1 MLYAPTYRETA
12 VDRRG
17 RFRLD
22 LHVDLGR
29 LRDAA
34 GPDAVVLFRKHP
46 LISDASPPD
55 GRADP
60 RRLAVHPD
68 GDRAAVA
75 ADVL

>member
-1 MLYAPTYRETA
+1 MLYAPTYREEA

-22 LHVDLGR
+22 LHADLGR

-46 LISDASPPD
+46 FISDASPQTGERILDVSIHP
-55 GRADP
+55 GR
-60 RRLAVHPD
+60 H
-68 GDRAAVA
+68 GAAA
-75 ADVL
+75 RPPTC